1 MSENCDSCSLNMKA
15 LAPPGTMWPYEV
27 PITTVD
33 ETERTVTSY
42 AKRWIGFTRC
52 LRDIDFY
59 DKGVLELPLT
69 SLTLSILINNG

>member
-33 ETERTVTSY
+33 ETERTVTYMLKDGLASHDVY
-42 AKRWIGFTRC
+42 
-52 LRDIDFY
+52 
-59 DKGVLELPLT
+59 VT
-69 SLTLSILINNG
+69 STSTTKESWKYLSLV

>member
-33 ETERTVTSY
+33 ETERTVTYMLKDGLASNDVY
-42 AKRWIGFTRC
+42 
-52 LRDIDFY
+52 
-59 DKGVLELPLT
+59 VT
-69 SLTLSILINNG
+69 STSTTKESWKYLSLV

>member
-33 ETERTVTSY
+33 ETERTVTYMLKDGLASNDVY
-42 AKRWIGFTRC
+42 
-52 LRDIDFY
+52 
-59 DKGVLELPLT
+59 VT
-69 SLTLSILINNG
+69 STSTTKESWKYLSL